1 MHPAEE
7 MERLALEELHA
18 CATTELQSEL
28 GIKGEVIGGE
38 FVSVAS
44 SLSASAI
51 VINWTIGLGFDA
63 SETE

>member
-7 MERLALEELHA
+7 IERLALEELHA
-18 CATTELQSEL
+18 CVTPELQSEL
-28 GIKGEVIGGE
+28 GIKGEVIGGG

-51 VINWTIGLGFDA
+51 VCDLNWSRQHFY
-63 SETE
+63 